1 MKTTNLENG
10 TVKIETE
17 HGSCS
22 LPEKLWDLFA
32 ACDAPTR
39 VTEIV
44 AKARTR
50 GFTNGYVRSVVQ
62 QLSQPGQYRGSS
74 CIGAINTSTEG
85 RKLFV
90 QIAKDGAAPA
100 RPKLTRQ
107 GKKVAETEDRT
118 DAAASYP
125 EAE

>member
-10 TVKIETE
+10 TVRIETE
-17 HGSCS
+17 HGICAV
-22 LPEKLWDLFA
+22 PEKLWEIFA
-32 ACDAPTR
+32 ECKQPTR

-62 QLSQPGQYRGSS
+62 QLAQPGQYAGSS

-85 RKLFV
+85 KRLLV
-90 QIAKDGAAPA
+90 QVASEGAAPVRA
-100 RPKLTRQ
+100 KLTRNKPA
-107 GKKVAETEDRT
+107 GGESEG
-118 DAAASYP
+118 SL
-125 EAE
+125 EA